1 MSKQYEYKVEDIF
14 EDIPNDPKNVKM
26 TIPPEIM
33 EQVGLE
39 SGDTIKISYG
49 DQGTLILEKVDEKI
63 SKQPSGQP
71 FDRDTFEPI
80 NKKDDKKENSGE
92 EE

>member
-49 DQGTLILEKVDEKI
+49 DQGTLIIEKVD
-63 SKQPSGQP
+63 
-71 FDRDTFEPI
+71 
-80 NKKDDKKENSGE
+80 KKEDSGE
-92 EE
+92 EEQDTED